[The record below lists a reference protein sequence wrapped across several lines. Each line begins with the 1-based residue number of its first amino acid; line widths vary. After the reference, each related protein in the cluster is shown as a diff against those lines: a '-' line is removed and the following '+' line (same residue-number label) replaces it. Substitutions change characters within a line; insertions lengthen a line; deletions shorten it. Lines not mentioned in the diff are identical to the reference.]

1 MNTNLQRYLNDVKFH
16 NLVTDIVKFV
26 IEDKMKISD
35 FQEAIWFIEEKD
47 MIRQFKNK
55 ENDDEQY

>member
-1 MNTNLQRYLNDVKFH
+1 MPVYLAS
-16 NLVTDIVKFV
+16 TSY
-26 IEDKMKISD
+26 IEDKMTVLD
-35 FQEAIWFIEEKD
+35 FQEAIFFIQEKD

>member
-1 MNTNLQRYLNDVKFH
+1 MNDRLNRYLNDAKFH
-16 NLVTDIVKFV
+16 NLVQMIVKFV
-26 IEDKMKISD
+26 IQDKMTVID
-35 FQEAIWFIEEKD
+35 FQEAVWFIEEKD